1 MVMNGI
7 QFAMI
12 DIFPYFT
19 TRNQEQPPLAKLKL
33 SPKAT
38 KVFWVSIMF
47 MVRDRI
53 FGT

>member
-12 DIFPYFT
+12 DILPYFT
-19 TRNQEQPPLAKLKL
+19 TRNQEPSPAKLKL

-38 KVFWVSIMF
+38 KVW
-47 MVRDRI
+47 DRI